1 MFPPQVFLHK
11 SNSLADSP
19 TMLATRMSRHV
30 WNKKEELLGRKLCA
44 KAATQPAQYL
54 PLVSPHHREWEKGF
68 MDEHQIVEGRRSTC
82 LTPSRTGGTFG
93 IPPLLLPLTEIFSGS
108 FLSSSSHSWAVKAN
122 SLLPLKHK
130 VISKSLLWQN
140 PWKRDLCQLMDQ
152 MVKELQVLLFKNPVV
167 IKPA

>member
-1 MFPPQVFLHK
+1 
-11 SNSLADSP
+11 
-19 TMLATRMSRHV
+19 MSCHV
-30 WNKKEELLGRKLCA
+30 RNKKEELLGGQLCA
-44 KAATQPAQYL
+44 EAATQPAQYVL
-54 PLVSPHHREWEKGF
+54 VVSPHHREWEKGF
-68 MDEHQIVEGRRSTC
+68 MAEHQIVEGRRSTC

-93 IPPLLLPLTEIFSGS
+93 IPPLLLPLTGIFSGS
-108 FLSSSSHSWAVKAN
+108 SLSSSSHSCAIEAN

-130 VISKSLLWQN
+130 VNSKSLLWQN

>member
-30 WNKKEELLGRKLCA
+30 WNKKEELLERKLCA

>member
-1 MFPPQVFLHK
+1 
-11 SNSLADSP
+11 
-19 TMLATRMSRHV
+19 MLATRMSRHV

>member
-11 SNSLADSP
+11 SNSLTDSP

-54 PLVSPHHREWEKGF
+54 PLVSPHHREWEKGL
-68 MDEHQIVEGRRSTC
+68 MAEHQIVEGRRSTC

-152 MVKELQVLLFKNPVV
+152 MVKEL
-167 IKPA
+167 